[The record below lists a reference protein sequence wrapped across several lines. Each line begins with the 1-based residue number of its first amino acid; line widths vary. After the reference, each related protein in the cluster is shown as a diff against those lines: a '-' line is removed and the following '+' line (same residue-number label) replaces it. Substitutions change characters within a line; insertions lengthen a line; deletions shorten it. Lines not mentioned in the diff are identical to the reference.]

1 MVVVENFYSRL
12 PDTRFL
18 DGRPAREYVRRLVK
32 LNALLDKDAHL
43 SRFNE
48 PLLEE
53 RLNELEEI
61 GCEHDADAAY
71 GLTLA
76 RINELG
82 LLCAG
87 NYADQNEVQGVG
99 DLLFNPRLILVHIRG
114 LPGPVVKERHM
125 GLTEQFADVADTR
138 EGVIAWFRDATIIE
152 IEKRPLLPHLYDR
165 LRDSG
170 IVSLQYL
177 DSVMDRTRKIA
188 DLTGFLAS
196 AYFPRGLD
204 FHQWMQHAGDADK
217 KLLESKLCRFDTSIF
232 CKLGNEFQQALQL
245 RDMQTGFPGKMATD
259 PQSIKKRH
267 SGY

>member
-12 PDTRFL
+12 PDTGFL
-18 DGRPAREYVRRLVK
+18 RGKPAKGHMRRLVK
-32 LNALLDKDAHL
+32 LNALLDRDAHL

-53 RLNELEEI
+53 RLRSLEEI
-61 GCEHDADAAY
+61 NPMRDAGY

-87 NYADQNEVQGVG
+87 NYADQYEVQGVG
-99 DLLFNPRLILVHIRG
+99 DLLFNPRRIRVHIRG
-114 LPGPVVKERHM
+114 IPGSVVKERHM
-125 GLTEQFADVADTR
+125 GLTEQFADVAGTR
-138 EGVIAWFRDATIIE
+138 EGVIAWLRDATIIE
-152 IEKRPLLPHLYDR
+152 IEKKPLLPHLYDR
-165 LRDSG
+165 LQDSG
-170 IVSLQYL
+170 VVSLQYL

-204 FHQWMQHAGDADK
+204 FHRWMGRAGAADK
-217 KLLESKLCRFDTSIF
+217 KLVESKLCRFDTKIF
-232 CKLGNEFQQALQL
+232 FELSNDFQRVLQSKNL
-245 RDMQTGFPGKMATD
+245 QPAFLGKMDTA
-259 PQSIKKRH
+259 PAI
-267 SGY
+267 G

>member
-1 MVVVENFYSRL
+1 MHLVENLHRDVAGIRL
-12 PDTRFL
+12 FK
-18 DGRPAREYVRRLVK
+18 GKPASEDRARLVR

-53 RLNELEEI
+53 RLRSLEEI
-61 GCEHDADAAY
+61 NPMRDAAY

-87 NYADQNEVQGVG
+87 NYADQYEVQGVG
-99 DLLFNPRLILVHIRG
+99 DLLFNPRRIRVHIRG
-114 LPGPVVKERHM
+114 IPGPVAKERHM

-152 IEKRPLLPHLYDR
+152 IEKKPLLAHLYDR
-165 LRDSG
+165 LQDSG
-170 IVSLQYL
+170 VVSLQYL
-177 DSVMDRTRKIA
+177 DSVLHRTRKIA

-196 AYFPRGLD
+196 ACFPRGLG
-204 FHQWMQHAGDADK
+204 FHQWMAHAGAADK
-217 KLLESKLCRFDTSIF
+217 KLVESKLCRFDTKIF
-232 CKLGNEFQQALQL
+232 FELGNDFQRVLQL
-245 RDMQTGFPGKMATD
+245 KTLQPAFLGKMDTD
-259 PQSIKKRH
+259 PAI
-267 SGY
+267 G